1 MHMPAVVPALI
12 LLLGAPPP
20 AAGAGPALPGA
31 EPLKGV
37 VVQGRLLTARADAQG
52 DVRIAVGPLRGDRTP
67 AEPVSPPSSLPPRWH
82 VGYGALWVAVAYDP
96 AGRLGPESTESL
108 LPYELRKVFNNR
120 VHDWPDPPGDSP
132 NARLGEPTPVTFA
145 RVCGR
150 RAAFPYQ
157 LYYDYL
163 PVGQFAALQLLL
175 TDARGKVTPFAPE
188 EPLAAYHVAITDEER
203 RTPKWS
209 FTVYRYEGKWDKAGQ
224 KWEER
229 PWVKHE
235 SIAVGFREPFQALGQ
250 GDDYY
255 FVTRSGKLFRAP
267 KAPGG
272 QPRKLEAVWD
282 DPKRPVTAFL
292 TDADAGRTF
301 LFVPAKP
308 AGGQPA
314 FFELAP
320 KPELVEY
327 DPAAVPRPKAAE
339 PRRTLLHYARILI
352 ALKKVKAE

>member
-1 MHMPAVVPALI
+1 
-12 LLLGAPPP
+12 
-20 AAGAGPALPGA
+20 
-31 EPLKGV
+31 V
-37 VVQGRLLTARADAQG
+37 VVRAHLLTC
-52 DVRIAVGPLRGDRTP
+52 AVDEDRHVSVSLGPLRDDS
-67 AEPVSPPSSLPPRWH
+67 APPEQPYALSLLPSRWH
-82 VGYGALWVAVAYDP
+82 VGFGALWQADADDP
-96 AGRLGPESTESL
+96 SGRLGLDSLEVLTRFDLRSVFAGRPNSWRDPEEG
-108 LPYELRKVFNNR
+108 Y
-120 VHDWPDPPGDSP
+120 D
-132 NARLGEPTPVTFA
+132 NAPLGNLTPVTFA

-150 RAAFPYQ
+150 RAAFRYE
-157 LYYDYL
+157 LHYDYL
-163 PVGQFAALQLLL
+163 PVGKFAALQLVL
-175 TDARGKVTPFAPE
+175 TNARGKVTPFAPE

-209 FTVYRYEGKWDKAGQ
+209 LTVYRYEAKWDKAGQ

-235 SIAVGFREPFQALGQ
+235 SIEVGFREPFQALGRGQ
-250 GDDYY
+250 DYY
-255 FVTRSGKLFRAP
+255 FVTRSGKLYRAP
-267 KAPGG
+267 QAARVR
-272 QPRKLEAVWD
+272 PRRLEAVWD

-327 DPAAVPRPKAAE
+327 DPAAVPRPKVAE
-339 PRRTLLHYARILI
+339 PRRTLLHHARILI
-352 ALKKVKAE
+352 ALKKIKAA